1 MYEASRFESSAEA
14 VAHPTRAT
22 ERAKTIFVA
31 VSTTGSLLG
40 LLIAIV
46 ANTFLK

>member
-1 MYEASRFESSAEA
+1 MYEASQIETSAQTVE
-14 VAHPTRAT
+14 HPTRAT

-31 VSTTGSLLG
+31 VSSTGSLLG
-40 LLIAIV
+40 LLIAVV

>member
-1 MYEASRFESSAEA
+1 MYPASRSERRAQA
-14 VAHPTRAT
+14 VEHPTHAT

-40 LLIAIV
+40 LLVAIF

>member
-1 MYEASRFESSAEA
+1 MYEASKFETSAQA
-14 VAHPTRAT
+14 VEHPTRAT

-31 VSTTGSLLG
+31 VSTTGSLVG
-40 LLIAIV
+40 LLVAIV

>member
-1 MYEASRFESSAEA
+1 MHESSQFESSAAA
-14 VAHPTRAT
+14 VGQPTRAT

-40 LLIAIV
+40 LLVAIF

>member
-1 MYEASRFESSAEA
+1 MADVSQFEINAQA
-14 VAHPTRAT
+14 VEHPTRAT

-40 LLIAIV
+40 LLVAIV
-46 ANTFLK
+46 ANAWLK